1 MQGAIAEDAR
11 AEMTSTLSTNDAKV
25 KQVLGQSLNR
35 EPGELEDAIVLT
47 DLVAESFALIE
58 TVISLQEELSIRLV
72 QEDLRDVKT
81 VGDLVRVC
89 AARLQA

>member
-1 MQGAIAEDAR
+1 
-11 AEMTSTLSTNDAKV
+11 MTSTLSSSGARI
-25 KQVLGQSLNR
+25 KQALGESLNR
-35 EPGELEDAIVLT
+35 GLDELNDDIVLT

-58 TVISLQEELSIRLV
+58 TVINLQEDLNIRLV

-89 AARLQA
+89 AERL

>member
-1 MQGAIAEDAR
+1 
-11 AEMTSTLSTNDAKV
+11 MTSTPSSSGARIKLA
-25 KQVLGQSLNR
+25 LGKSLNR
-35 EPGELEDAIVLT
+35 EPDELHDDIALT

-58 TVISLQEELSIRLV
+58 TVINLQEDLNIRLV

-89 AARLQA
+89 DGRL

>member
-1 MQGAIAEDAR
+1 MS
-11 AEMTSTLSTNDAKV
+11 STLSANDARV
-25 KQVLGQSLNR
+25 KQALGKSLKR
-35 EPGELEDAIVLT
+35 EIGELDDSIALT

-58 TVISLQEELSIRLV
+58 TVINLQEELNIRLV

-89 AARLQA
+89 AQRL

>member
-1 MQGAIAEDAR
+1 MSCTFCANGAR
-11 AEMTSTLSTNDAKV
+11 V
-25 KQVLGQSLNR
+25 KQALAKSLKR
-35 EPGELEDAIVLT
+35 TSEELDDGIALN

-58 TVISLQEELSIRLV
+58 TVINLQEELNIRLV

-89 AARLQA
+89 AQRL